1 MDGRSAFEG
10 APELSAEGIECLN
23 PMTGEVAG
31 EPHSWLERRLCIR
44 SFQLAQAGERG
55 LRARLAMA
63 QAAIA
68 VINEC
73 HRRQRRYL
81 DASTARVAADEASEP

>member
-1 MDGRSAFEG
+1 
-10 APELSAEGIECLN
+10 
-23 PMTGEVAG
+23 
-31 EPHSWLERRLCIR
+31 
-44 SFQLAQAGERG
+44 
-55 LRARLAMA
+55 MA